1 MNADQPQVVSVS
13 SRSRSRW
20 NPWRRRRPRQR
31 FLLADWE
38 PSIAKLSDGQQRY
51 VLLRWAA
58 SIEVLERRHSADVL
72 RFFVL
77 RSMSVLG
84 GVAIT
89 ALSGIGLSGTS
100 SSGSVRWFIFALG
113 FLVAGAAGLEQ
124 LGHYAEHR
132 MLSRQ
137 AREDLLTEGFGY
149 LFPAPTHNENEP
161 PDFRKGVETIIK
173 QYNQRYNKTISAL

>member
-20 NPWRRRRPRQR
+20 NPLRRRRPRRR
-31 FLLADWE
+31 FLITDWE
-38 PSIAKLSDGQQRY
+38 PTIAGLSHGQQRY
-51 VLLRWAA
+51 VLLRWAN
-58 SIEVLERRHSADVL
+58 SIETMERRHSKDVL
-72 RFFVL
+72 WYFIL
-77 RSMSVLG
+77 RSVSVLG

-100 SSGSVRWFIFALG
+100 ASGSIRWVIFGLG
-113 FLVAGAAGLEQ
+113 FLVAGAAALEQ

-149 LFPAPTHNENEP
+149 LFPSPTENGNAFEG
-161 PDFRKGVETIIK
+161 FRNSVEAIIK
-173 QYNQRYNKTISAL
+173 QYNQRYDKTISAQ